1 MGSQSDW
8 ATMRRAAETLDE
20 LGVGYEARIVS
31 AHRTPDRLAAFAK
44 GAKAAGFKVV
54 IAGAGGAAHLPG
66 MTAAFT
72 PLPVFGVPIESKA
85 LSGKDSLLSIVQM
98 PAGVPVGTLAI
109 GQAGA
114 VNAALLAAAVLA
126 LNDPALAERLDAW
139 RARADGGGRGVPQ
152 RRRSG
157 MILAPGATIGILG
170 SGQLGRMLAM
180 AALKL
185 GLRCHVYAPERDA
198 PAYDAAS
205 ERTVA
210 AFDDEAA
217 LARFADAVDVV
228 TYEFENVP
236 IGCVEF
242 LERRKPVRPGA
253 RALAVTQ
260 DRLAEKTF
268 LRDLGLA
275 TAPFRAVPDAAALAP
290 ALAEIGRPAV
300 LKTLRFGY
308 DGKGQAMIREGS
320 DLSALHHG
328 LGGGPMILEGF
339 VAFELRGF
347 GGRRAQ
353 PGGRGGRLR
362 PVRERARPPYPRSH
376 PRPGARRRRRS
387 RRRRRR
393 LAAKAI
399 AGARLCRRA
408 RRRVVRRPRRGGR
421 RSGCWSTSWRRGST
435 IPAIGRSKA
444 RRPRSSSSTSAPS
457 PAGRSAARR
466 DGGASR

>member
-1 MGSQSDW
+1 
-8 ATMRRAAETLDE
+8 
-20 LGVGYEARIVS
+20 
-31 AHRTPDRLAAFAK
+31 
-44 GAKAAGFKVV
+44 
-54 IAGAGGAAHLPG
+54 
-66 MTAAFT
+66 
-72 PLPVFGVPIESKA
+72 
-85 LSGKDSLLSIVQM
+85 
-98 PAGVPVGTLAI
+98 
-109 GQAGA
+109 
-114 VNAALLAAAVLA
+114 
-126 LNDPALAERLDAW
+126 
-139 RARADGGGRGVPQ
+139 
-152 RRRSG
+152 

-185 GLRCHVYAPERDA
+185 GLRSHIYAPESDA

-236 IGCVEF
+236 IGSVAF

-253 RALAVTQ
+253 RALAATQ

-275 TAPFRAVPDAAALAP
+275 TAPFCAVPDAAALAP

-300 LKTLRFGY
+300 LKTLRLGY

-320 DLSALHHG
+320 DLSALHRS

-339 VAFELRGF
+339 VAFDCEASVVAARSLDGAMVAYDLCENDHDRHILA
-347 GGRRAQ
+347 RTHVPARVA
-353 PGGRGGRLR
+353 PG
-362 PVRERARPPYPRSH
+362 VEA
-376 PRPGARRRRRS
+376 AAKA
-387 RRRRRR
+387 

-399 AGARLCRRA
+399 EALDYVGVLAVELFVARDAAGGARLLVNELAPRVHNSGHWTIEGAQTSQFEQHIRAIAGWPLGSPA
-408 RRRVVRRPRRGGR
+408 RRGRIEMSNLIGDEADEWRDILAQPDVSLHLYGKLETRPGRKMGHVTRVFAEPPHGG
-421 RSGCWSTSWRRGST
+421 
-435 IPAIGRSKA
+435 
-444 RRPRSSSSTSAPS
+444 
-457 PAGRSAARR
+457 
-466 DGGASR
+466 

>member
-1 MGSQSDW
+1 
-8 ATMRRAAETLDE
+8 
-20 LGVGYEARIVS
+20 
-31 AHRTPDRLAAFAK
+31 
-44 GAKAAGFKVV
+44 
-54 IAGAGGAAHLPG
+54 
-66 MTAAFT
+66 
-72 PLPVFGVPIESKA
+72 
-85 LSGKDSLLSIVQM
+85 
-98 PAGVPVGTLAI
+98 
-109 GQAGA
+109 
-114 VNAALLAAAVLA
+114 
-126 LNDPALAERLDAW
+126 
-139 RARADGGGRGVPQ
+139 
-152 RRRSG
+152 

-185 GLRCHVYAPERDA
+185 GLRSHIYAPESDA

-236 IGCVEF
+236 IGSVAF

-253 RALAVTQ
+253 RALAATQ

-275 TAPFRAVPDAAALAP
+275 TAPFCAVPDAAALAP

-300 LKTLRFGY
+300 LKTLRLGY

-320 DLSALHHG
+320 DLSALHRS

-339 VAFELRGF
+339 VAFDCEASVVAARSLEGAMVAYDLCENDHDRHILA
-347 GGRRAQ
+347 RTHVPARVA
-353 PGGRGGRLR
+353 PG
-362 PVRERARPPYPRSH
+362 VEA
-376 PRPGARRRRRS
+376 AAKA
-387 RRRRRR
+387 

-399 AGARLCRRA
+399 EALDYVGVLAVELFVARDAAGGARLLVNELAPRVHNSGHWTIEGAQTSQFEQHIRAIAGWPLGSPA
-408 RRRVVRRPRRGGR
+408 RRGRIEMSNLIGDEADEWRDILAQPDVSLHLYGKLETRPGRKMGHVTRVFAEPPHGG
-421 RSGCWSTSWRRGST
+421 
-435 IPAIGRSKA
+435 
-444 RRPRSSSSTSAPS
+444 
-457 PAGRSAARR
+457 
-466 DGGASR
+466 